1 MNSKSDVEDAF
12 EHWLRQYPD
21 IPEPTRELVFA
32 PPRKWR
38 FDFAWPEHLVA
49 VEIDG
54 LAVGRRR

>member
-1 MNSKSDVEDAF
+1 MTSKSDIEDAF

-32 PPRKWR
+32 PPQH
-38 FDFAWPEHLVA
+38 FVALSISAWPEHLVA

-54 LAVGRRR
+54 L